1 MKDRLLE
8 LKIEIEQLELQ
19 NKTEWLELKQE
30 TIETFSNSWL
40 SKLFNKNTSTI
51 NLAETPLK
59 FIFKEAIECIIDQT
73 PLAKSKSKW
82 ASLVHYSIEMLLPEI
97 IDTFIPTKNK
107 NKE

>member
-8 LKIEIEQLELQ
+8 LKIEIEQLEQQ
-19 NKTEWLELKQE
+19 NKTEWLELKLQ
-30 TIETFSNSWL
+30 TLETFSNSWL
-40 SKLFNKNTSTI
+40 SKLFSKNTSTI

-59 FIFKEAIECIIDQT
+59 FVLKEAAECLLDQT

-97 IDTFIPTKNK
+97 IDAFIPNK
-107 NKE
+107 KKRND